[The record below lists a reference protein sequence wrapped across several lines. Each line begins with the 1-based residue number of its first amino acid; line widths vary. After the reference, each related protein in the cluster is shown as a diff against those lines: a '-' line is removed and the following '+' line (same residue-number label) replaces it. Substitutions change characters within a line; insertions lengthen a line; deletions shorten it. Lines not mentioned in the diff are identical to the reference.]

1 MDLKSL
7 LVINVKIWV
16 KNLTLGH
23 ARAKRD
29 HYTNMNN
36 DRIRRNQ
43 LIDKRPLDQRG
54 HKVSSLMNAQNPN
67 KPLRHLSAYAVTSF
81 LERGAPC
88 CKCVFLSMHGP
99 KSMLGRGTTAPGTY
113 SSKVLKLF
121 RSHQFP
127 LYLRKAEVQRHQT
140 SQSSWFFW
148 RLKHAQRSA
157 FQNKRIAYLQLPSRA
172 RKVPGTF
179 EKHTPG

>member
-1 MDLKSL
+1 MWKFES
-7 LVINVKIWV
+7 KIWRLATHV
-16 KNLTLGH
+16 
-23 ARAKRD
+23 RREID
-29 HYTNMNN
+29 HYTNMYN

-54 HKVSSLMNAQNPN
+54 HKVGSLMNARNPN
-67 KPLRHLSAYAVTSF
+67 KPLRHLSAYAVTSS

-99 KSMLGRGTTAPGTY
+99 KSMLGSGTTAPGTY

-121 RSHQFP
+121 RSHQFH
-127 LYLRKAEVQRHQT
+127 LYLCKAEVQRHQT

-148 RLKHAQRSA
+148 RLKTCSKISFPKQADCVFTTA
-157 FQNKRIAYLQLPSRA
+157 FSGPESPRDFRETP
-172 RKVPGTF
+172 PGL
-179 EKHTPG
+179 G